1 MKKILLVAQREFIA
15 TVSTKAFIVG
25 LLIMPLMFAV
35 IAIVFPRLLN
45 PRNFRTSGEVA
56 IVDPSGLA
64 LADVRHAFSPERV
77 AERREEQARQ
87 ALNQAPAAVRQLA
100 GAGRANQMTAAVANA
115 APLPDLRLIERPP
128 TAEVQQEKAWLL
140 DQQAV
145 PRHLALVVIHDN
157 AVVPTSEGAY
167 GSYDTYIPTG
177 ADDRAIGEVQQA
189 LQDGLVNAR
198 VRQQG
203 LDRSTLESIVRVS
216 RGRSVTVTRDS
227 ERATVGGLNQ
237 VLPVAFVVLM
247 FMGVMTGGQSLLTS
261 TVEEKS
267 NRVMEVLLSALS
279 PMELL
284 AGKIVGQL
292 GVSMVAFGLYVALG
306 LALLLSFALFG
317 LINPW
322 LIMYLAIFF
331 LLAYL
336 TYGSLMVSVGA
347 VVNDMR
353 EAQGLIM
360 PLMLLLSFPFWVW
373 FPISMSPNSAFST
386 ALSFIPPVNTFAML
400 IRLASTAPPPWWQV
414 WLSIGV
420 GMAGVA
426 AALWFA
432 SKVFQIGLLMTGK
445 PPNFATLIRWARQGA

>member
-1 MKKILLVAQREFIA
+1 M
-15 TVSTKAFIVG
+15 
-25 LLIMPLMFAV
+25 
-35 IAIVFPRLLN
+35 
-45 PRNFRTSGEVA
+45 
-56 IVDPSGLA
+56 
-64 LADVRHAFSPERV
+64 

-87 ALNQAPAAVRQLA
+87 ILNQAPAAVREFA
-100 GAGRANQMTAAVANA
+100 GSANSSQVAMA
-115 APLPDLRLIERPP
+115 TSIGVPELRLIERPP
-128 TAEVQQEKAWLL
+128 STDVQQAKAWLL
-140 DQQAV
+140 EPAD
-145 PRHLALVVIHDN
+145 PRHLAVIVVDDN
-157 AVVPTSEGAY
+157 AVVPSADNTY
-167 GSYDTYIPTG
+167 GSYETYVPNG
-177 ADDRAIGEVQQA
+177 ADDRAMGEIQQA
-189 LQDGLVNAR
+189 LQDGIINAR

-203 LDRSTLESIVRVS
+203 LERSRLDAIVKVA
-216 RGRSVTVTRDS
+216 RGRSITVTRDS
-227 ERATVGGLNQ
+227 ERATVRGLNQ
-237 VLPVAFVVLM
+237 ILPIAFVVLM

-292 GVSMVAFGLYVALG
+292 GVSLVAFGLYVALG

-317 LINPW
+317 LLNPW
-322 LIMYLAIFF
+322 LILYLGIFF

-360 PLMLLLSFPFWVW
+360 PLMLLLTFPFWVW
-373 FPISMSPNSAFST
+373 FPISMTPNSAFST
-386 ALSFIPPVNTFAML
+386 VISFIPPVNTFAML
-400 IRLASTAPPPWWQV
+400 IRLTSTAPPPWWQV

-420 GMAGVA
+420 SVAGVG

-445 PPNFATLIRWARQGA
+445 PPNFATLIRWARQT

>member
-1 MKKILLVAQREFIA
+1 MKRILLVAQREFIA

-45 PRNFRTSGEVA
+45 PRNYRTSGEVA
-56 IVDPSGLA
+56 IIDSSDRA
-64 LADVRHAFSPERV
+64 IADIRQAFSPERV
-77 AERREEQARQ
+77 SERREEQARQ
-87 ALNQAPAAVRQLA
+87 ALNQAPAAVQQLA
-100 GAGRANQMTAAVANA
+100 GAGRSNQMTAAMANA
-115 APLPDLRLIERPP
+115 VPLPELRLIERPR
-128 TAEVQQEKAWLL
+128 AADIQQEKTWLL

-145 PRHLALVVIHDN
+145 PRRLALVVIHDN
-157 AVVPTSEGAY
+157 AVVPTPAGGY
-167 GSYDTYIPTG
+167 GSYDTYVPAG
-177 ADDRAIGEVQQA
+177 ADDRAIGEIQQA

-216 RGRSVTVTRDS
+216 RSRSITVTRDS

-237 VLPVAFVVLM
+237 VLPIAFVVLM

-292 GVSMVAFGLYVALG
+292 GVSMIAFGLYVAIG

-322 LIMYLAIFF
+322 LIIYLGIFF

-360 PLMLLLSFPFWVW
+360 PLMLLLTFPFWVW
-373 FPISMSPNSAFST
+373 LPISMSPNSAFST
-386 ALSFIPPVNTFAML
+386 TLSFIPPINTFAML
-400 IRLASTAPPPWWQV
+400 IRLTSTAPPPWWQV

-420 GMAGVA
+420 GAAGVV

-445 PPNFATLIRWARQGA
+445 PPNFATLIRWARQA

>member
-1 MKKILLVAQREFIA
+1 MTKRILLVAQREFIA

-25 LLIMPLMFAV
+25 LLIMPLIFAV
-35 IAIVFPRLLN
+35 LAIVFPRLLN
-45 PRNFRTSGEVA
+45 PRNFKTRGEVA
-56 IVDPSGLA
+56 VIDPSGRA
-64 LADVRHAFSPERV
+64 IADIRTSFSPERM
-77 AERREEQARQ
+77 AERREEQVRL
-87 ALNQAPAAVRQLA
+87 ALNQAPAAVRQIA
-100 GAGRANQMTAAVANA
+100 GAAQTSQMTAAAINTT
-115 APLPDLRLIERPP
+115 APELRLIERPQ
-128 TAEVQQEKAWLL
+128 TADVQQEKAWLL
-140 DQQAV
+140 EPGE
-145 PRHLALVVIHDN
+145 PRHLALIVVADD
-157 AVVPTSEGAY
+157 AVVPSTENTY
-167 GSYDTYIPTG
+167 GSYDTYVPSG
-177 ADDRAIGEVQQA
+177 VDDRAMAEIQQA
-189 LQDGLVNAR
+189 LQDAIINAR
-198 VRQQG
+198 MRQQG
-203 LDRSTLESIVRVS
+203 LDRPRIDALVRVP
-216 RGRSVTVTRDS
+216 RGQSITVTRDA
-227 ERATVGGLNQ
+227 ERSTVRGLNQ
-237 VLPVAFVVLM
+237 VLPIAFVVLM

-292 GVSMVAFGLYVALG
+292 GVSMVAFGLYVAMG

-322 LIMYLAIFF
+322 LVLYLGIFF

-360 PLMLLLSFPFWVW
+360 PLMLLLASPFWVW
-373 FPISMSPNSAFST
+373 FPISMAPNSAFSV

-400 IRLASTAPPPWWQV
+400 IRLTSTAPPPWWQV
-414 WLSIGV
+414 WLTIGISL
-420 GMAGVA
+420 AGVA

-445 PPNFATLIRWARQGA
+445 PPNLATLIRWARQA

>member
-1 MKKILLVAQREFIA
+1 
-15 TVSTKAFIVG
+15 
-25 LLIMPLMFAV
+25 
-35 IAIVFPRLLN
+35 
-45 PRNFRTSGEVA
+45 
-56 IVDPSGLA
+56 
-64 LADVRHAFSPERV
+64 
-77 AERREEQARQ
+77 
-87 ALNQAPAAVRQLA
+87 
-100 GAGRANQMTAAVANA
+100 
-115 APLPDLRLIERPP
+115 
-128 TAEVQQEKAWLL
+128 
-140 DQQAV
+140 
-145 PRHLALVVIHDN
+145 
-157 AVVPTSEGAY
+157 
-167 GSYDTYIPTG
+167 
-177 ADDRAIGEVQQA
+177 
-189 LQDGLVNAR
+189 
-198 VRQQG
+198 
-203 LDRSTLESIVRVS
+203 
-216 RGRSVTVTRDS
+216 VTRDA
-227 ERATVGGLNQ
+227 ERSTVRGLNQ
-237 VLPVAFVVLM
+237 VLPIAFVVLM

-292 GVSMVAFGLYVALG
+292 GVSMVAFGLYVAMG

-322 LIMYLAIFF
+322 LVLYLGIFF

-360 PLMLLLSFPFWVW
+360 PLMLLLASPFWVW
-373 FPISMSPNSAFST
+373 FPISMAPNSAFSV

-400 IRLASTAPPPWWQV
+400 IRLTSTAPPPWWQV
-414 WLSIGV
+414 WLTIGISL
-420 GMAGVA
+420 AGVA

-445 PPNFATLIRWARQGA
+445 PPNFATLLRWVRTS